1 MGAAV
6 VGAVIFSVLINGKL
20 VARDLLHAPIA
31 GGIIAGSASFFIT
44 NPVYTFVV
52 GFTGGALQAVVQN
65 IFQKGYKGGVIS
77 SISWS
82 LFGIQGLL
90 GGIFAT
96 GYKNI
101 LNYNSNGV
109 SFSAAS
115 IDFHAGY
122 EIAICLI
129 SAGIGLGTG
138 AIAGLIVLGVHG
150 QKREGH
156 FEDIEYWIYDDGINT
171 VSAGVAETS

>member
-65 IFQKGYKGGVIS
+65 IF
-77 SISWS
+77 
-82 LFGIQGLL
+82 
-90 GGIFAT
+90 
-96 GYKNI
+96 
-101 LNYNSNGV
+101 
-109 SFSAAS
+109 
-115 IDFHAGY
+115 
-122 EIAICLI
+122 
-129 SAGIGLGTG
+129 
-138 AIAGLIVLGVHG
+138 
-150 QKREGH
+150 
-156 FEDIEYWIYDDGINT
+156 
-171 VSAGVAETS
+171 